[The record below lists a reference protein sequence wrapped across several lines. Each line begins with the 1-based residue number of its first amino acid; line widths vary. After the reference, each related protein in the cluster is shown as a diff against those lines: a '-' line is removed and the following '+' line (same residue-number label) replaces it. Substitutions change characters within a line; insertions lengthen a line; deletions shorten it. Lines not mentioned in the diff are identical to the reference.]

1 MGIALN
7 LIYLLNIFSNF
18 SYIKEF
24 SFWALNNSFKHI
36 PGIKSQLTA
45 FSLAASL
52 NEFITSSFVIVK
64 LLLLF
69 GLI

>member
-1 MGIALN
+1 M
-7 LIYLLNIFSNF
+7 
-18 SYIKEF
+18 
-24 SFWALNNSFKHI
+24 

-45 FSLAASL
+45 LSLAASL